1 MAEKWRSSPKC
12 SVKPFKHGSNLT
24 IDSLILQMKTYY
36 FAANSLYEKLVGE
49 IIHCIDTKHF
59 YKIVSYVSLDY

>member
-1 MAEKWRSSPKC
+1 
-12 SVKPFKHGSNLT
+12 
-24 IDSLILQMKTYY
+24 MKTYY
-36 FAANSLYEKLVGE
+36 IAANSLPEKLVGE